1 MPLLFET
8 SLLSVDLIL
17 LLELRCIVV
26 LCSRALVNMDEHV
39 VEEVN
44 AREDNF
50 TLVELSYVLDSVI
63 VKVALYRMDL
73 IVEHESV
80 DEHRT
85 YLTEEDRRYVL
96 RVLCCEVKE
105 DTLLTAFSCEER
117 EAAVILLVG
126 ISGLRISVY
135 LIDEEYER
143 ADIVSGHNECTY
155 EVDDHAAD
163 TFGRT
168 EL

>member
-1 MPLLFET
+1 M
-8 SLLSVDLIL
+8 
-17 LLELRCIVV
+17 
-26 LCSRALVNMDEHV
+26 LCSRALVYMDEHIV
-39 VEEVN
+39 QEVN
-44 AREDNF
+44 RSEDNF
-50 TLVELSYVLDSVI
+50 TLIELSYVLDSVI
-63 VKVALYRMDL
+63 VKVALDCTDL

-85 YLTEEDRRYVL
+85 DLTEEDRRYVL

-105 DTLLTAFSCEER
+105 DTLFTSFSCEECKT
-117 EAAVILLVG
+117 AVILLVG
-126 ISGLRISVY
+126 ISGLSISVN

-143 ADIVSGHNECTY
+143 ADIISGHNECTY